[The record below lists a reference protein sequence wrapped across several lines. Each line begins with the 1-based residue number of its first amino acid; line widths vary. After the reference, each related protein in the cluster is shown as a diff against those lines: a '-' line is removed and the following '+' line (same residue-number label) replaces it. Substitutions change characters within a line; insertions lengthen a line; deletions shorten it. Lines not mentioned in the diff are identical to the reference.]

1 MPNDFIEAK
10 ELLNHVG
17 PGTPL
22 GTLLRRYWIP
32 AMPSSELPDPWAAPV
47 RVKLLGEP
55 LVAYKDT
62 TGRIALLQEF
72 CAHRRASLFF
82 GRNES
87 EQSPDGQCGLR
98 CPYHGWKYDVTGQC
112 IDMPNEPPTSRFK
125 DHVQLTSYP
134 AVDRGGI
141 IWTYMG
147 PAEQMP
153 GLPELEWS
161 VVPDEQRYISRR
173 LEHVAFTQAV
183 EGGIDSSH
191 ASFLHADGQLWS
203 GYGPNNI
210 GATARASS
218 EMNLMTADTAP
229 RFFIEPTEYGLLIGA
244 RRNTPDSK
252 YYWRITQFVMPW
264 YSFIPGGGG
273 GGPISGHAWV
283 PIDDNTS
290 WTWSMTYHPDR
301 ALTKK
306 ERESCEG
313 GHGIH
318 VRLLPG
324 TELPAQNAGNDYE
337 VDRLMQKHMLS
348 LSGIDGTGAQDQ
360 AMQES
365 MGAQFDPG
373 QEQLG
378 SSDSAIIAFR
388 RRLIA
393 ETRALAAGTAEDPSS
408 LDPRVHRVRSAAVVL
423 TQSESWIEATS
434 EQRKAVSRHYVEV

>member
-1 MPNDFIEAK
+1 MPNEFQQAVD
-10 ELLNHVG
+10 LLRQVG

-32 AMPSSELPDPWAAPV
+32 AMPSSDLPDPWAAPV
-47 RVKLLGEP
+47 RVKLLGEE

-82 GRNES
+82 ARNEG
-87 EQSPDGQCGLR
+87 EQSSDGQCGLR
-98 CPYHGWKYDVTGQC
+98 CPYHGWKYDITGQC

-125 DHVQLTSYP
+125 DHVKLTSYP

-161 VVPDEQRYISRR
+161 VVPDEQRYVSRR

-191 ASFLHADGQLWS
+191 ASFLHAENGTLWS
-203 GYGPNNI
+203 GYGPNKI
-210 GATARASS
+210 GAQVQS
-218 EMNLMTADTAP
+218 EGNLMTADTAP

-244 RRNTPDSK
+244 RRNTPDEK

-283 PIDDNTS
+283 PIDDTTT

-301 ALTKK
+301 PLSKTEVENC
-306 ERESCEG
+306 ER

-318 VRLLPG
+318 VRRIPG
-324 TELPAQNAGNDYE
+324 TDLPAQNADNDYE
-337 VDRLMQKHMLS
+337 INRLTQRHMLS
-348 LSGIDGTGAQDQ
+348 ISGIDGTGAQDQ
-360 AMQES
+360 AVQES
-365 MGAQFDPG
+365 MGPQFDPAA
-373 QEQLG
+373 EQLG

-393 ETRALAAGTAEDPSS
+393 EARALGSGQSTDPSS
-408 LDPRVHRVRSAAVVL
+408 LDPHVHRVRSAAVVL
-423 TQSESWIEATS
+423 TQSESWIEATT
-434 EQRKAVSRHYVEV
+434 EQRKAVSRHYAEA

>member
-1 MPNDFIEAK
+1 MPNEFQQAVD
-10 ELLNHVG
+10 LLRHVG

-32 AMPSSELPDPWAAPV
+32 ALASTDLPDPWAAPV
-47 RVKLLGEP
+47 RVKLLGEE

-82 GRNES
+82 ARNEG

-98 CPYHGWKYDVTGQC
+98 CAYHGWKFDVTGQC

-125 DHVQLTSYP
+125 DHVKLTSYP

-147 PAEQMP
+147 PPEQMP

-161 VVPDEQRYISRR
+161 VVPDEQRYVSRR
-173 LEHVAFTQAV
+173 LENVAFTQAV

-191 ASFLHADGQLWS
+191 ASFLHAENGTLWS
-203 GYGPNNI
+203 GYGPDRI
-210 GATARASS
+210 GARVQN
-218 EMNLMTADTAP
+218 EGNLMTVDTAP

-244 RRNTPDSK
+244 RRNTPDEK

-283 PIDDNTS
+283 PIDDTTT

-301 ALTKK
+301 PLTKT
-306 ERESCEG
+306 EVESCER

-318 VRLLPG
+318 VRRIPG
-324 TELPAQNAGNDYE
+324 TDLPAQNAGNDYE
-337 VDRLMQKHMLS
+337 INRLTQRHMLS

-360 AMQES
+360 AVQES
-365 MGAQFDPG
+365 MGPHFDPSA
-373 QEQLG
+373 EQLG

-393 ETRALAAGTAEDPSS
+393 EARALDSGAATDPSS
-408 LDPRVHRVRSAAVVL
+408 LDPHVHRVRSAAVVL
-423 TQSESWIEATS
+423 TQSESWIDATV
-434 EQRKAVSRHYVEV
+434 EQRKAVTRHYAEA